1 MRSFL
6 LAAAVSLFHLGGSS
20 SAFCPV
26 PGARRRDAAV
36 APLRSMST
44 SAAENAFDAWWAE
57 RRRCN
62 TLHNGRTSRS
72 PPAVVTLELGPE
84 SVGQVMSEFVGS
96 RYARTACNNAGAQV
110 SPTDHGKVGG
120 MFEYVNVYKEGM
132 VVLKLKQAFD
142 ERNEELLGRVSK
154 YLRVKIPQ
162 IVEIRAM
169 HRDGRDIY

>member
-36 APLRSMST
+36 APLRSMPT

-72 PPAVVTLELGPE
+72 PPAVVTLDLGPDAVVDGAA
-84 SVGQVMSEFVGS
+84 SVLFVG
-96 RYARTACNNAGAQV
+96 RTVTVKAGAL
-110 SPTDHGKVGG
+110 SDWID
-120 MFEYVNVYKEGM
+120 
-132 VVLKLKQAFD
+132 A
-142 ERNEELLGRVSK
+142 LGT
-154 YLRVKIPQ
+154 
-162 IVEIRAM
+162 RAYRSRSIQR
-169 HRDGRDIY
+169 H